1 MAGVVYTRSM
11 VEPYRT
17 TRARTTPVG
26 AIGGLVALALTSA
39 VGSASASGFLYT
51 RFGGD
56 YGQPALGSGH
66 SVYFNPAAIGE
77 VQGHTLT
84 LDGMFAYRV
93 ASYERPASSLSP
105 SAGKSTTDPVYVAA
119 NTGKATA
126 SGLQVAPYV
135 AFTTDLGGSGFFLGL
150 ASYVPEGGASSFAK
164 ATSWQNDKR
173 APGAYDGPQRWALVS
188 GSQISWWNTLA
199 VGKTFEAARLHV
211 GLSVSLVRDSLESL
225 IARNKD
231 GSDDLATS
239 SGLVTEGRSLVKV
252 SGLHAAVALGVHYRP
267 LADGSLRLGASY
279 TSPQGLGESRLA
291 GTLRTQFGA
300 AVDKTQDVDLLM
312 SFPDVVRVGGALRV
326 SPLLD
331 LRLDLEWVRWSR
343 LQRQCVVVAGAACN
357 VDASGAEQ
365 VPAGADAK
373 VLLNLDRQWKDAY
386 ALRAGLGVFPTSSLE
401 LMGSVG
407 FDTSPV
413 PKARLD
419 ATYVDGFKL
428 LVSAGARYKVSGSFY
443 VGATLTEMYMLPVDS
458 TGVGDN
464 LGTLKPPSRSP
475 NSGGKYRQSLTFL
488 DLSVGVRL

>member
-1 MAGVVYTRSM
+1 MRPSV
-11 VEPYRT
+11 
-17 TRARTTPVG
+17 RATLACATG
-26 AIGGLVALALTSA
+26 CLAAAALTTA
-39 VGSASASGFLYT
+39 AGSASASGFLYT

-66 SVYFNPAAIGE
+66 SVYFNPAAVGE
-77 VQGHTLT
+77 VKGHTLV

-93 ASYERPASSLSP
+93 ASYDRPASSLSP
-105 SAGKSTTDPVYVAA
+105 SAGKSTTDPTYVAA

-126 SGLQVAPYV
+126 AGLQVAPYV
-135 AFTTDLGGSGFFLGL
+135 AFTTDLGGGGFFLGL

-173 APGAYDGPQRWALVS
+173 APGAYDGPQRWSLVS

-239 SGLVTEGRSLVKV
+239 SGVVTEGRSFVKV
-252 SGLHAAVALGVHYRP
+252 AGLHAAVAFGVHYRP

-279 TSPQGLGESRLA
+279 TSPQGLGESRLG

-300 AVDKTQDVDLLM
+300 AADKTQDVDLLM
-312 SFPDVVRVGGALRV
+312 SFPDVVRLGGAFRV
-326 SPLLD
+326 SPLID
-331 LRLDLEWVRWSR
+331 LRMDVEWVRWSR
-343 LQRQCVVVAGAACN
+343 LQRQCVVVAGSACN
-357 VDASGAEQ
+357 VDATGAEQ
-365 VPAGADAK
+365 VPAGGDAK

-386 ALRAGLGVFPTSSLE
+386 AFRMGLGVFATSELE
-401 LMGSVG
+401 VTGSFG

-428 LVSAGARYKVSGSFY
+428 LLSAGARYQLTQSFFL
-443 VGATLTEMYMLPVDS
+443 GATLTEMYMLPVDS
-458 TGVGDN
+458 TGVSDN
-464 LGTLKPPSRSP
+464 VSTLKPPSRSP
-475 NSGGKYRQSLTFL
+475 NAGGKYRQSLTFF
-488 DLSVGVRL
+488 DLSVGVKL